1 LGQPQPACAMGCGQ
15 SQAKKAEEQQVKP
28 VMRRG
33 SFQAGGVNEAPLQA
47 NSRVAYYSNHGWMK
61 KSSILG
67 MGKSEVRPKI
77 NQDRVVVSPKIG
89 GKDDAWLLACYDGN
103 GPKGEEVSE
112 FVAYEMIKQI
122 GDKPEELFVDDPTER
137 IKKAF
142 RMTNAEVI
150 EKKFTKNSGS
160 TATVVLING
169 GKAWVANVGDSK
181 AVRGVV
187 SSEGKWLAETLT
199 TDHKPDEP
207 EERKRIEEAGGFVL
221 EDADY
226 GAARIYDNPDP
237 IGQMASLMAA
247 SGGMGGL
254 GGMNMDSMGLDPWPG
269 LAVSRVLGHTGV
281 QKVGITCVPDVKC
294 IEFSTSD
301 KVFILASD
309 GIWDF
314 IEPDEA
320 VQMCKALEP
329 DANAACKA
337 LVETASQRW
346 IEDDPTYRDDISAI
360 VVFMPLDSKVTLS
373 SKTYNENDFLAAEK
387 AKLDATSK
395 AKADAKAALD
405 KAKGVT
411 NGNGKDTAD
420 INVTVDSKPN
430 RPKAS
435 KEQKRRSVVTRFG

>member
-1 LGQPQPACAMGCGQ
+1 
-15 SQAKKAEEQQVKP
+15 
-28 VMRRG
+28 
-33 SFQAGGVNEAPLQA
+33 
-47 NSRVAYYSNHGWMK
+47 
-61 KSSILG
+61 
-67 MGKSEVRPKI
+67 
-77 NQDRVVVSPKIG
+77 
-89 GKDDAWLLACYDGN
+89 
-103 GPKGEEVSE
+103 
-112 FVAYEMIKQI
+112 
-122 GDKPEELFVDDPTER
+122 
-137 IKKAF
+137 
-142 RMTNAEVI
+142 
-150 EKKFTKNSGS
+150 
-160 TATVVLING
+160 
-169 GKAWVANVGDSK
+169 
-181 AVRGVV
+181 
-187 SSEGKWLAETLT
+187 
-199 TDHKPDEP
+199 
-207 EERKRIEEAGGFVL
+207 
-221 EDADY
+221 
-226 GAARIYDNPDP
+226 
-237 IGQMASLMAA
+237 MASLMAA
-247 SGGMGGL
+247 SGGMGGV

-320 VQMCKALEP
+320 VHMCKALEP